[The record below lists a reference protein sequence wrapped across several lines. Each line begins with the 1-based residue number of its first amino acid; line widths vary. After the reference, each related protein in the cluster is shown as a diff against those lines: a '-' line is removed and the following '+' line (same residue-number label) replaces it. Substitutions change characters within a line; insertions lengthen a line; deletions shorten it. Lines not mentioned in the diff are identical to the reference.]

1 MNFIL
6 KLNRKDDKIETSRA
20 NGKRN
25 AKLYYEEEIK
35 ISPLDNASNRA
46 K

>member
-1 MNFIL
+1 MNFIFN
-6 KLNRKDDKIETSRA
+6 LNRSDDKIEATRTNSKK
-20 NGKRN
+20 NS
-25 AKLYYEEEIK
+25 KLYYEEEIK